1 MKKTHI
7 YRSYYFV
14 ANEPIEPIYIVHKA
28 ENIKN
33 ADYNAK
39 FYIHQYYNDRKKS
52 TKFLNTL
59 MKTLSIKTIRL
70 KKL

>member
-7 YRSYYFV
+7 YRSFYFV

-33 ADYNAK
+33 ANYNAK
-39 FYIHQYYNDRKKS
+39 SYIRQYYDDRRKS
-52 TKFLNTL
+52 TNFLNTL
-59 MKTLSIKTIRL
+59 MKTVSIKTIRL